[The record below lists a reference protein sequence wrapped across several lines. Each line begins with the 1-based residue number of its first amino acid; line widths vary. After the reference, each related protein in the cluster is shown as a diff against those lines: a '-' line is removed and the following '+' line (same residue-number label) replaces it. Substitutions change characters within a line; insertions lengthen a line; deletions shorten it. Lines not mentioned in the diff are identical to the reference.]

1 MLDLHTCRSFYHY
14 KSDFCRLMK
23 QTKLLGEFLWGESKE
38 IVTKLLAQSNFTQ
51 APKPSPRPRSF

>member
-1 MLDLHTCRSFYHY
+1 MRKTEVKKMSVGFMLDLHTCRSFYHY

-38 IVTKLLAQSNFTQ
+38 IVTKLLA
-51 APKPSPRPRSF
+51 